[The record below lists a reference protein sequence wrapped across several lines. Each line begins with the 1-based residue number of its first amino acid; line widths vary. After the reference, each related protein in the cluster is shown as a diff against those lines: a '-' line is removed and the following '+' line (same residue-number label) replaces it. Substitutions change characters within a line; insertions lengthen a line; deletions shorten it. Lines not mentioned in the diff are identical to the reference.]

1 MKIDES
7 HIKKNLGSNY
17 LLIISGTAFAVYALG
32 GVVMSMI
39 ATMISLFIF
48 AALKESIPDYVRS
61 RSKAALICSAVSA
74 VSMVGCGVAGAFEC
88 ADYSFVPLTLE
99 EEDKSVPIHP
109 AIVSAVIL
117 ISLPFIFAVMT
128 VFWDHILNTLKRL
141 FNDFKLSDGITLGV
155 LFIAGTAA
163 IVYSFSKSSVF
174 YRSIDVIYTMD
185 CNTRIHDLT
194 LAYDNPLIRLCH
206 PQNDLRQPLFAHFTL
221 PFMAPI
227 SLLMTPFNDNL
238 SVYFTSL
245 QIAQLPFEI
254 LTYYILAKLL
264 KLKGVGRAAFMVLCA
279 SCYSVML
286 FVLPIEQYNFAVF
299 YLMLYIYSLNED
311 DEPQLLPFVGAAGT
325 LLTSGAFIV
334 FMPRKDPIKK
344 FKEWFSECFFMGIKF
359 FGALLLLGRSDL
371 LELLMLA
378 TTVYGS
384 YAGVRV
390 SFMTRAK
397 QYIVFFKDMFV
408 SPESVTGIF
417 VTIENIE
424 QYSWQL
430 AIPKTFSIAGIIV
443 LALCLVSFI
452 IHRKDRLSG
461 MSFFWIFFSF
471 LLLLAAGWGT
481 QENGKI
487 IYSSYFSWAVMI
499 LLYKLA
505 ETVFKK
511 AKLEKLLPYFMIAAA
526 AVMGYVNFGAMRE
539 MVGFFI
545 EKYPA

>member
-1 MKIDES
+1 M
-7 HIKKNLGSNY
+7 KKNLSSNY
-17 LLIISGTAFAVYALG
+17 PLIISGTAFAVYALG
-32 GVVMSMI
+32 GVVTSMI
-39 ATMISLFIF
+39 ATAIGLFFF
-48 AALKESIPDYVRS
+48 AAFKDSIPNYVRS
-61 RSKAALICSAVSA
+61 RSKVTLICAAVSA
-74 VSMVGCGVAGAFEC
+74 LSMVGCGIAGAFEG
-88 ADYSFVPLTLE
+88 AEYSLVELTLE
-99 EEDKSVPIHP
+99 EEDKIVPIHP
-109 AIVSAVIL
+109 AIVSTAIL
-117 ISLPFIFAVMT
+117 LSLPFIFAVMT

-141 FNDFKLSDGITLGV
+141 FDDFMLSDGITLGV
-155 LFIAGTAA
+155 LFVAGTAA
-163 IVYSFSKSSVF
+163 IVYSFSKTSAF
-174 YRSIDVIYTMD
+174 YHSIDVIYTMD
-185 CNTRIHDLT
+185 CNTLIHDMT

-227 SLLMTPFNDNL
+227 SLLMTPFNDDL
-238 SVYFTSL
+238 PVYFAAL

-264 KLKGVGRAAFMVLCA
+264 KLKGAGRTAFMVLCA

-286 FVLPIEQYNFAVF
+286 FVLPVEQYNFAVF

-311 DEPQLLPFVGAAGT
+311 EEPKLLPFVGAAGT

-334 FMPRKDPIKK
+334 FMPHKNPIKK

-359 FGALLLLGRSDL
+359 FGALLLLGRSDM

-390 SFMTRAK
+390 SFVTRVK
-397 QYIVFFKDMFV
+397 QYLVFFKDMFI
-408 SPESVTGIF
+408 SPEVKTGLF

-430 AIPKTFSIAGIIV
+430 ATPKTFSIAGIIV
-443 LALCLVSFI
+443 LVLCLVSFI
-452 IHRKDRLSG
+452 IHRKDRLSD

-481 QENGKI
+481 KENGKI
-487 IYSSYFSWAVMI
+487 IYSGYFSWAVII

-511 AKLEKLLPYFMIAAA
+511 AKLEKLLPYFMFAGA
-526 AVMGYVNFGAMRE
+526 AVMFYVNFGAMHE
-539 MVGFFI
+539 MVEYII
-545 EKYPA
+545 ENYPA